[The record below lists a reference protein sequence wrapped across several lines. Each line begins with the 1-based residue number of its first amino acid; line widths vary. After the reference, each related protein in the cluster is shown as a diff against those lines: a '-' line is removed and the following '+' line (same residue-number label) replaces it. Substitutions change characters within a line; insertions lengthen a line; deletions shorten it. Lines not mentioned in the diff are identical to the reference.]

1 MPDPQRDIAPIIEPA
16 APPAAPAGP
25 DYVLPLAVALGGL
38 LLIAAFAW
46 RWRRRAPLRAL
57 RKLAH
62 APDPVAAANALAALS
77 RRFRVAPPPD
87 WQDELERLR
96 FGPSVED
103 AAAALARLCRSAESF
118 LRIR

>member
-1 MPDPQRDIAPIIEPA
+1 MPDPQRDIAPIIEPVS
-16 APPAAPAGP
+16 PPAAPAGP

-46 RWRRRAPLRAL
+46 RWRRRAPLRNL
-57 RKLAH
+57 RKLAQ
-62 APDPVAAANALAALS
+62 APDPIAAANALAALVS
-77 RRFRVAPPPD
+77 RCGVSPPLD

-96 FGPSVED
+96 FAPPADD

-118 LRIR
+118 LQTR